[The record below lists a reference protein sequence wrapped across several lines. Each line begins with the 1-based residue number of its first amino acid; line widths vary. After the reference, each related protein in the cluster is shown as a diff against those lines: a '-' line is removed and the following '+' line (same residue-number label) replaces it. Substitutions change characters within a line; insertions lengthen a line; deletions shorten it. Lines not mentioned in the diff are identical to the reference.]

1 MPSVKAKRAGTLDAI
16 KLLSQDHEDV
26 RRLFT
31 EYERIAK
38 LGADSSDRQALA
50 ERICMMLTVHAT
62 LEEEIFYP
70 AAREK
75 GVEVDL
81 LDEAEVEHA
90 SAKSLI
96 TQIRGMAPDDDLYD
110 AKVKVLGEYI
120 DHHVKEEQDE
130 MFPKCRKA
138 KLDVAGVAQQM
149 AERRVELMAEISEEI
164 IV

>member
-1 MPSVKAKRAGTLDAI
+1 MPSARAKGAGTLDAI
-16 KLLSQDHEDV
+16 KLLTQDHEDV

-38 LGADSSDRQALA
+38 LGAESSDRQALA

-70 AAREK
+70 AAKDK

-90 SAKSLI
+90 SAKNLI
-96 TQIRGMAPDDDLYD
+96 TQIRGMAPEDDLYD

-138 KLDVAGVAQQM
+138 KLDVAGVAQVM

-164 IV
+164 IT